1 MKPPAIVANVNLV
14 ESAGIVSAVA
24 QYTSY
29 VVQLV
34 KPVYENVCA
43 SPLLVF
49 PAPNTVTTGPFDEP
63 TVALLLHVPELTS
76 VAVGCAALFS

>member
-1 MKPPAIVANVNLV
+1 MKPPAIVVNVNLV

-29 VVQLV
+29 VVPLV

-49 PAPNTVTTGPFDEP
+49 PAPNTVTTGPF
-63 TVALLLHVPELTS
+63 VALTVILIV
-76 VAVGCAALFS
+76 FYIII